1 MRCKSLVWCLLMCVL
16 VVGCDIR
23 ADTTTSAKPAGT
35 EDGVAVFFAPEADC
49 GQIIIDQIRQ
59 AKKTVLVQAYSF
71 TSDRIA
77 RALVDAHKRGVDVQ
91 VILDAEKA
99 DKKSETGFL
108 ARRGI
113 STYIDSKHEK
123 AHNKIILIDGQT
135 IITGSFNLAATDDE
149 SRADNLLIITNKLT
163 LMAAYEANFKQH
175 LNHSRKYE

>member
-1 MRCKSLVWCLLMCVL
+1 MNAQSVLKCLLL
-16 VVGCDIR
+16 LTLALGCDSR
-23 ADTTTSAKPAGT
+23 ADSTTTTKPAAA

-49 GQIIIDQIRQ
+49 GQLIIEQIHQ
-59 AKKTVLVQAYSF
+59 AKKRVLVQAYSF

-91 VILDAEKA
+91 VVLDAEKA

-123 AHNKIILIDGQT
+123 AHNKIILIDSQT

-149 SRADNLLIITNKLT
+149 SRADNLLIITNKPT

-175 LNHSRKYE
+175 LDHSRKYD